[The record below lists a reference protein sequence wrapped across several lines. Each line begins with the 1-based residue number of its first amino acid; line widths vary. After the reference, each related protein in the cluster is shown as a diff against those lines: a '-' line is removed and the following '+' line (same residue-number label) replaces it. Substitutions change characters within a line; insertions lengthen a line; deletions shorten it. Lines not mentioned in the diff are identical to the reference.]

1 MASPQPTFDRSAA
14 LGTRNE
20 PDSHAP
26 GERASPSLRQGLA
39 SSRGSQPASVEV
51 EGAWIYGAIGRLHA
65 SPTRRPGRLVIDIS
79 CAGNKMP
86 RGPGGAL
93 GAGEDR
99 TWGESDL
106 HRIHPGRRG
115 SGGAVACTRKLRQRR
130 LRKSCERRRNGLSNI
145 QTSTNDFV
153 SACFQKTS
161 ARPTAQRRSAPRSV
175 GSSALPSGPRP
186 QPFFSTG
193 AGRRCSARPFSTFSA
208 SLSA

>member
-20 PDSHAP
+20 PDSP
-26 GERASPSLRQGLA
+26 GPAKRRSPSPRQGPA
-39 SSRGSQPASVEV
+39 SCRGSQPAS
-51 EGAWIYGAIGRLHA
+51 EGAWICGAIGGVHA

-79 CAGNKMP
+79 RAGNKMP

-115 SGGAVACTRKLRQRR
+115 SGGAVACTRKLRQRG

-153 SACFQKTS
+153 SDCFQKTS